1 MAQLGF
7 VVTTSPHGG
16 TGARAFYLLAAA
28 ALNKGY
34 QVKAFFCEEGVYHCL
49 ASSTPSSGSEYGSA
63 DYLRSFL
70 NKGAEIVVSSHCLRM
85 RGIAP
90 EQLCGVQY
98 GTFDALRRMAGE
110 VDRMVCL

>member
-7 VVTTSPHGG
+7 VVTSSPHGG

-28 ALNKGY
+28 ALRKGY
-34 QVKAFFCEEGVYHCL
+34 GVKAFFCEEGVYHCL
-49 ASSTPSSGSEYGSA
+49 ASSVPSSGSEFSPA
-63 DYLRSFL
+63 DYLRSFQ
-70 NKGAEIVVSSHCLRM
+70 KEGAEIVVSSNCM
-85 RGIAP
+85 RVRGVKP

-98 GTFDALRRMAGE
+98 GTFDALRRIVGE